1 MEFTKFMKRMIELME
16 AKGLSDK
23 TIQYYLE
30 RAYRLNNNK
39 KFTSIKFLRD
49 TTIIIPLLKENLST
63 ATQKSYSGTLI
74 TLLGLYPNKLNKK
87 AIDIYKN
94 FISKKEMDQY
104 ILEQDKKTEK
114 QSENWLNL
122 DDLLE
127 IKNKLTE
134 QIEQIN
140 FEKKLN
146 QKEYLTILKN
156 FILSLYLNLAPRRS
170 SDYTLMKI
178 GPDEDENYNYINLEK
193 KELIFNQYKTKKT
206 YGKQIID
213 ISNNKELLEDL
224 NLYLKYRKSDNDFL
238 LIKSNGKPFNQTND
252 MTKTLNQIF
261 GKKISTQMLRNIYL
275 TSKYGNVK
283 TDLKQD
289 VSEMG
294 TSMKCALNIYSKDCR

>member
-1 MEFTKFMKRMIELME
+1 MEFTKFMKRMVELME

-23 TIQYYLE
+23 TIQYYLD
-30 RAYRLNNNK
+30 RAYRLNNKK

-49 TTIIIPLLKENLST
+49 TNIIIPLLKENLST

-74 TLLGLYPNKLNKK
+74 TLLDLYPNKLNKK

-94 FISKKEMDQY
+94 FISKEDMDQY
-104 ILEQDKKTEK
+104 IQEQDKKTEK
-114 QSENWLNL
+114 QADNWLNL
-122 DDLLE
+122 DELLE
-127 IKNKLTE
+127 IKNKLNE
-134 QIEQIN
+134 QIKQIN

-178 GPDEDENYNYINLEK
+178 GPDEDESYNYLNLDK

-275 TSKYGNVK
+275 TSKYGSVK

-294 TSMKCALNIYSKDCR
+294 TSMKCALNIYSKDCK

>member
-16 AKGLSDK
+16 AKGLSEK
-23 TIQYYLE
+23 TIQYYLD
-30 RAYRLNNNK
+30 RAYRLNNKK

-49 TTIIIPLLKENLST
+49 TNRIIPLLKENLST
-63 ATQKSYSGTLI
+63 ATQKSYSGTII
-74 TLLGLYPNKLNKK
+74 TLLDLYPNKLNKK

-94 FISKKEMDQY
+94 FISKEDMDQY
-104 ILEQDKKTEK
+104 IQEQDKKTEK
-114 QSENWLNL
+114 QAENWLNL

-127 IKNKLTE
+127 IKNKLNE
-134 QIEQIN
+134 QIEKIN

-178 GPDEDENYNYINLEK
+178 GPDEDESYNYLNLDK
-193 KELIFNQYKTKKT
+193 KELIFNQYKTKKS

-224 NLYLKYRKSDNDFL
+224 DLYLKYRKSDNDFL

-261 GKKISTQMLRNIYL
+261 DKKISTQMLRNIYL

-283 TDLKQD
+283 KDLKQD

>member
-23 TIQYYLE
+23 TIQYYLD
-30 RAYRLNNNK
+30 RAYRLNNKK

-49 TTIIIPLLKENLST
+49 TNIIIPLLKENLST

-74 TLLGLYPNKLNKK
+74 TLLDLYPNKLNKK

-94 FISKKEMDQY
+94 FISKEDMDQY
-104 ILEQDKKTEK
+104 IQEQDKKTEK
-114 QSENWLNL
+114 QAENWLNL

-127 IKNKLTE
+127 IKNKLNE
-134 QIEQIN
+134 QIQQIN

-178 GPDEDENYNYINLEK
+178 GADEDESYNYINLDK
-193 KELIFNQYKTKKT
+193 KELIFNQYKTKKS
-206 YGKQIID
+206 YGKQMID

-283 TDLKQD
+283 MDLKQD